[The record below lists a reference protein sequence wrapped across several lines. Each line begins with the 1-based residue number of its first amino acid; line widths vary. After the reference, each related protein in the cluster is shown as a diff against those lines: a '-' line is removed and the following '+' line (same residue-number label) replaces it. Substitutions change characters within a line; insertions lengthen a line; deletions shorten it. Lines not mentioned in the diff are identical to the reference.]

1 MATPI
6 EVLVLALEASCQDL
20 KPGPSGA
27 DVGEGI
33 QDHGVPRP
41 APTQAPPREALH
53 PASAAV
59 ASDCSGETRAAEVLA
74 PSGKISRRLN
84 NNYLASKECNHN
96 QMCGREQH
104 VEIANAE
111 EARQRTLEAS
121 AADKDLQGAA
131 AEVTSE

>member
-6 EVLVLALEASCQDL
+6 EVLVLALETSYQEL

-74 PSGKISRRLN
+74 PSVTMYILAACRSAITTKCADEN
-84 NNYLASKECNHN
+84 NTLKL
-96 QMCGREQH
+96 QMQKKQ
-104 VEIANAE
+104 
-111 EARQRTLEAS
+111 RQRTLEAS
-121 AADKDLQGAA
+121 AADKDLQEGAA